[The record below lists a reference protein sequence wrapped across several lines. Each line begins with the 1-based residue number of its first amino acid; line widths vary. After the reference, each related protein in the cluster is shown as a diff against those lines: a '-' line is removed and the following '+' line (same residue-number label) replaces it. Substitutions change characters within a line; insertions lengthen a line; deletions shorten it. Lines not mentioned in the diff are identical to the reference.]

1 MAEIIDDNEV
11 SELEVVEQ
19 QDAQAAEVAKVP
31 TEDDVPDEFKALSK
45 SDLAGMLKHAR
56 KELGRQNAEVGEVR
70 KLLGQQNA
78 EVEEVRKLADELLK
92 SQLSKPETKPV
103 AEVDFFENPQEA
115 IRQAVET
122 NPRVLAAEQYALNAQ
137 KAQALQALAQKHPDY
152 SQVANQDADFAAWVK
167 ASKIRTQLFQAA
179 ENYNLDAAD
188 ELLSTYKQL
197 KSINKPQV
205 KEPPSAEEKAA
216 RTSSMQAAAVD
227 TGGSG
232 ESGKKVYRRTDLIR
246 LKMRDPAKFSDMQD
260 EIDKAYREGRVK

>member
-1 MAEIIDDNEV
+1 MAEIQDLESEA
-11 SELEVVEQ
+11 SELEVIES
-19 QDAQAAEVAKVP
+19 QDAAKAVT
-31 TEDDVPDEFKALSK
+31 TEEDNIPEEFRTLSK
-45 SDLAGMLKHAR
+45 ADLAGMLKHTR
-56 KELGRQNAEVGEVR
+56 KELGRQNAEVGEI
-70 KLLGQQNA
+70 
-78 EVEEVRKLADELLK
+78 RKLADELIK

-137 KAQALQALAQKHPDY
+137 KAQTVQALAQKHPDY
-152 SQVANQDADFAAWVK
+152 TQVVQDADFANWIK
-167 ASKIRTQLFQAA
+167 ASKVRVQLFQAA
-179 ENYNLDAAD
+179 ENFNLDAAD

-227 TGGSG
+227 PGGSG

-246 LKMRDPAKFSDMQD
+246 LKMRDPAKFKDMQD
-260 EIDKAYREGRVK
+260 EIDLAYQQGRVK

>member
-1 MAEIIDDNEV
+1 MAEIQDLENEA
-11 SELEVVEQ
+11 SELEVVES
-19 QDAQAAEVAKVP
+19 QDAAKTV
-31 TEDDVPDEFKALSK
+31 TKEEDNIPDEFKELSK
-45 SDLAGMLKHAR
+45 ADLAGMLKHTR
-56 KELGRQNAEVGEVR
+56 KELGRQNAEVGEI
-70 KLLGQQNA
+70 
-78 EVEEVRKLADELLK
+78 RKLADELIK

-137 KAQALQALAQKHPDY
+137 KAQTVQALAQKHPDY
-152 SQVANQDADFAAWVK
+152 TQVVQDADFANWIK
-167 ASKIRTQLFQAA
+167 ASKVRVQLFQAA
-179 ENYNLDAAD
+179 ENFNLDAAD

-246 LKMRDPAKFSDMQD
+246 LKMRDPAKFKDMQD
-260 EIDKAYREGRVK
+260 EIDLAYQQGRVK

>member
-1 MAEIIDDNEV
+1 MAEIQDLENEA
-11 SELEVVEQ
+11 SELEVIES
-19 QDAQAAEVAKVP
+19 QDAAKAVT
-31 TEDDVPDEFKALSK
+31 TEEDNIPEEFRTLSK
-45 SDLAGMLKHAR
+45 ADLAGMLKHTR
-56 KELGRQNAEVGEVR
+56 KELGRQNAEVGEI
-70 KLLGQQNA
+70 
-78 EVEEVRKLADELLK
+78 RKLADELIK

-137 KAQALQALAQKHPDY
+137 KAQTVQALAQKHPDY
-152 SQVANQDADFAAWVK
+152 TQVVQDADFANWIK
-167 ASKIRTQLFQAA
+167 ASKVRVQLFQAA
-179 ENYNLDAAD
+179 ENFNLDAAD

-246 LKMRDPAKFSDMQD
+246 LKMRDPAKFKDMQD

>member
-1 MAEIIDDNEV
+1 
-11 SELEVVEQ
+11 
-19 QDAQAAEVAKVP
+19 
-31 TEDDVPDEFKALSK
+31 
-45 SDLAGMLKHAR
+45 MLKHTR
-56 KELGRQNAEVGEVR
+56 KELGRQNAEVGEI
-70 KLLGQQNA
+70 
-78 EVEEVRKLADELLK
+78 RKLADELIK
-92 SQLSKPETKPV
+92 SQLNSKPETKPV

-137 KAQALQALAQKHPDY
+137 KAQTVQALAQKHPDY
-152 SQVANQDADFAAWVK
+152 TQVVQDADFANWIK
-167 ASKIRTQLFQAA
+167 ASKVRVQLFQAA
-179 ENYNLDAAD
+179 ENFNLDAAD

-246 LKMRDPAKFSDMQD
+246 LKMRDPAKFKDMQD
-260 EIDKAYREGRVK
+260 EIDLAYQQGRVK

>member
-1 MAEIIDDNEV
+1 MAEIQDLENEA
-11 SELEVVEQ
+11 SELEVIES
-19 QDAQAAEVAKVP
+19 QDAAKAVT
-31 TEDDVPDEFKALSK
+31 TEEDNIPEEFRTLSK
-45 SDLAGMLKHAR
+45 ADLAGMLKHTR
-56 KELGRQNAEVGEVR
+56 KELGRQNAEVGEI
-70 KLLGQQNA
+70 
-78 EVEEVRKLADELLK
+78 RKLADELIK

-137 KAQALQALAQKHPDY
+137 KAQTVQALAQKHPDY
-152 SQVANQDADFAAWVK
+152 TQVVQDADFANWIK
-167 ASKIRTQLFQAA
+167 ASKVRVQLFQAA
-179 ENYNLDAAD
+179 ENFNLDAAD

-246 LKMRDPAKFSDMQD
+246 LKMRDPAKFKDMQD
-260 EIDKAYREGRVK
+260 EIDLAYQQGRVK

>member
-1 MAEIIDDNEV
+1 MAIEIQEEGNEA
-11 SELEVVEQ
+11 SELEVIES
-19 QDAQAAEVAKVP
+19 QDAAKSE
-31 TEDDVPDEFKALSK
+31 TKEEDNTPDEFKELSK
-45 SDLAGMLKHAR
+45 ADLAGMLKHTR
-56 KELGRQNAEVGEVR
+56 KELGRQNAEVGEI
-70 KLLGQQNA
+70 
-78 EVEEVRKLADELLK
+78 RKLADELIK

-152 SQVANQDADFAAWVK
+152 SQVVNQDAEFAAWIK
-167 ASKIRTQLFQAA
+167 ASKVRTQLFQAA

>member
-1 MAEIIDDNEV
+1 MAEIQDLGNEA
-11 SELEVVEQ
+11 SELEVIES
-19 QDAQAAEVAKVP
+19 QDAAKAVT
-31 TEDDVPDEFKALSK
+31 TEEDNIPEEFRTLSK
-45 SDLAGMLKHAR
+45 ADLAGMLKHTR
-56 KELGRQNAEVGEVR
+56 KELGRQNAEVGEI
-70 KLLGQQNA
+70 
-78 EVEEVRKLADELLK
+78 RKLADELIK

-137 KAQALQALAQKHPDY
+137 KAQTVQALAQKHPDY
-152 SQVANQDADFAAWVK
+152 TQVVQDADFANWIK
-167 ASKIRTQLFQAA
+167 ASKVRVQLFQAA
-179 ENYNLDAAD
+179 ENFNLDAAD

-246 LKMRDPAKFSDMQD
+246 LKMRDPAKFKDMQD
-260 EIDKAYREGRVK
+260 EIDLAYQQGRVK

>member
-1 MAEIIDDNEV
+1 MAEIQDLENEA
-11 SELEVVEQ
+11 SELEVVES
-19 QDAQAAEVAKVP
+19 QDAAKAVT
-31 TEDDVPDEFKALSK
+31 TEEDNIPEEFRTLSK
-45 SDLAGMLKHAR
+45 ADLAGMLKHTR
-56 KELGRQNAEVGEVR
+56 KELGRQNAEVGEI
-70 KLLGQQNA
+70 
-78 EVEEVRKLADELLK
+78 RKLADELIK

-137 KAQALQALAQKHPDY
+137 KAQTVQALAQKHPDY
-152 SQVANQDADFAAWVK
+152 TQVVQDADFANWIK
-167 ASKIRTQLFQAA
+167 ASKVRVQLFQAA
-179 ENYNLDAAD
+179 ENFNLDAAD

-197 KSINKPQV
+197 KSINNPQV

-246 LKMRDPAKFSDMQD
+246 LKMRDPAKFKDMQD
-260 EIDKAYREGRVK
+260 EIDLAYQQGRVK

>member
-1 MAEIIDDNEV
+1 MAEIQDLENEA
-11 SELEVVEQ
+11 SELEVIES
-19 QDAQAAEVAKVP
+19 QDAAKAVT
-31 TEDDVPDEFKALSK
+31 TEEDNIPEEFRTLSK
-45 SDLAGMLKHAR
+45 ADLAGMLKHTR
-56 KELGRQNAEVGEVR
+56 KELGRQNAEVGEI
-70 KLLGQQNA
+70 
-78 EVEEVRKLADELLK
+78 RKLADELIK
-92 SQLSKPETKPV
+92 SQLNSKPETKPV

-137 KAQALQALAQKHPDY
+137 KAQTVQALAQKHPDY
-152 SQVANQDADFAAWVK
+152 TQVVQDADFANWIK
-167 ASKIRTQLFQAA
+167 ASKVRVQLFQAA
-179 ENYNLDAAD
+179 ENFNLDAAD

>member
-11 SELEVVEQ
+11 SELEAVEQ

-70 KLLGQQNA
+70 KL
-78 EVEEVRKLADELLK
+78 ADELLK
-92 SQLSKPETKPV
+92 SQLKPRIEPEPV
-103 AEVDFFENPQEA
+103 KEVDFFENPQEA

-152 SQVANQDADFAAWVK
+152 SQVVNQDAEFAAWVK

-179 ENYNLDAAD
+179 ENFNLDAAD

-216 RTSSMQAAAVD
+216 RTSSMQAASVD

-232 ESGKKVYRRTDLIR
+232 ESGKKVYRRADLIR

>member
-1 MAEIIDDNEV
+1 MAEIQDLENEA
-11 SELEVVEQ
+11 SELEVVES
-19 QDAQAAEVAKVP
+19 QDAAKAVT
-31 TEDDVPDEFKALSK
+31 TEEDNIPEEFRTLSK
-45 SDLAGMLKHAR
+45 ADLAGMLKHTR
-56 KELGRQNAEVGEVR
+56 KELGRQNAEVGEI
-70 KLLGQQNA
+70 
-78 EVEEVRKLADELLK
+78 RKLADELIK

-137 KAQALQALAQKHPDY
+137 KAQTVQALAQKHPDY
-152 SQVANQDADFAAWVK
+152 TQVVQDADFANWIK
-167 ASKIRTQLFQAA
+167 ASKVRVQLFQAA
-179 ENYNLDAAD
+179 ENFNLDAAD

-246 LKMRDPAKFSDMQD
+246 LKMRDPAKFKDMQD
-260 EIDKAYREGRVK
+260 EIDLAYQQGRVK

>member
-1 MAEIIDDNEV
+1 
-11 SELEVVEQ
+11 
-19 QDAQAAEVAKVP
+19 
-31 TEDDVPDEFKALSK
+31 
-45 SDLAGMLKHAR
+45 MLKHTR
-56 KELGRQNAEVGEVR
+56 KELGRQNAEVGEI
-70 KLLGQQNA
+70 
-78 EVEEVRKLADELLK
+78 RKLADELIK

-137 KAQALQALAQKHPDY
+137 KAQTVQALAQKHPDY
-152 SQVANQDADFAAWVK
+152 TQVVQDADFANWIK
-167 ASKIRTQLFQAA
+167 ASKVRVQLFQAA
-179 ENYNLDAAD
+179 ENFNLDAAD

-197 KSINKPQV
+197 KSISKPQV

-246 LKMRDPAKFSDMQD
+246 LKMRDPAKFKDMQD
-260 EIDKAYREGRVK
+260 EIDLAYQQGRVK

>member
-1 MAEIIDDNEV
+1 MAEIQDLENEA
-11 SELEVVEQ
+11 SELEVIES
-19 QDAQAAEVAKVP
+19 QDAAKAVT
-31 TEDDVPDEFKALSK
+31 TEEDNIPEEFRTLSK
-45 SDLAGMLKHAR
+45 ADLAGMLKHTR
-56 KELGRQNAEVGEVR
+56 KELGRQNAEVGEI
-70 KLLGQQNA
+70 
-78 EVEEVRKLADELLK
+78 RKLADELIK

-137 KAQALQALAQKHPDY
+137 KAQTVQALAQKHPDY
-152 SQVANQDADFAAWVK
+152 TQVVQDADFANWIK
-167 ASKIRTQLFQAA
+167 ASKVRVQLFQAA
-179 ENYNLDAAD
+179 ENFNLDAAD

>member
-1 MAEIIDDNEV
+1 MAEIQDLENEA
-11 SELEVVEQ
+11 SELEVVES
-19 QDAQAAEVAKVP
+19 QDAAKAVT
-31 TEDDVPDEFKALSK
+31 TEEDNIPEEFRTLSK
-45 SDLAGMLKHAR
+45 ADLAGMLKHTR
-56 KELGRQNAEVGEVR
+56 KELGRQNAEVGEI
-70 KLLGQQNA
+70 
-78 EVEEVRKLADELLK
+78 RKLADELIK
-92 SQLSKPETKPV
+92 SQLNSKPETKPV

-137 KAQALQALAQKHPDY
+137 KAQTVQALAQKHPDY
-152 SQVANQDADFAAWVK
+152 TQVVQDADFANWIK
-167 ASKIRTQLFQAA
+167 ASKVRVQLFQAA
-179 ENYNLDAAD
+179 ENFNLDAAD

-197 KSINKPQV
+197 KSINKPKV

>member
-1 MAEIIDDNEV
+1 MAEIQDLENEA
-11 SELEVVEQ
+11 SELEVIES
-19 QDAQAAEVAKVP
+19 QDAAKAVT
-31 TEDDVPDEFKALSK
+31 TEEDNIPEEFRTLSK
-45 SDLAGMLKHAR
+45 ADLAGMLKHTR
-56 KELGRQNAEVGEVR
+56 KELGRQNAEVGEI
-70 KLLGQQNA
+70 
-78 EVEEVRKLADELLK
+78 RKLADELIK

-122 NPRVLAAEQYALNAQ
+122 NPRVLAAEQFALNAQ
-137 KAQALQALAQKHPDY
+137 KAQTVQALAQKHPDY
-152 SQVANQDADFAAWVK
+152 TQVVQDADFANWIK
-167 ASKIRTQLFQAA
+167 ASKVRVQLFQAA
-179 ENYNLDAAD
+179 ENFNLDAAD
-188 ELLSTYKQL
+188 ELLSTFKQL

-246 LKMRDPAKFSDMQD
+246 LKMRDPAKFKDMQD
-260 EIDKAYREGRVK
+260 EIDLAYQQGRVK

>member
-1 MAEIIDDNEV
+1 MAEIQDLESEA
-11 SELEVVEQ
+11 SELEVVES
-19 QDAQAAEVAKVP
+19 QDAAKAVT
-31 TEDDVPDEFKALSK
+31 TEEDNIPEEFRTLSK
-45 SDLAGMLKHAR
+45 ADLAGMLKHTR
-56 KELGRQNAEVGEVR
+56 KELGRQNAEVGEI
-70 KLLGQQNA
+70 
-78 EVEEVRKLADELLK
+78 RKLADELIK
-92 SQLSKPETKPV
+92 SQLNSKPETKPV

-152 SQVANQDADFAAWVK
+152 SQVVNQDAEFAAWIK
-167 ASKIRTQLFQAA
+167 ASKVRTQLFQAA

>member
-1 MAEIIDDNEV
+1 MAEIQDLENEA
-11 SELEVVEQ
+11 SELEVVES
-19 QDAQAAEVAKVP
+19 QDAAKAVT
-31 TEDDVPDEFKALSK
+31 TEEDNIPEEFRTLSK
-45 SDLAGMLKHAR
+45 ADLAGMLKHTR
-56 KELGRQNAEVGEVR
+56 KELGRQNAEVGEI
-70 KLLGQQNA
+70 
-78 EVEEVRKLADELLK
+78 RKLADELIK

-137 KAQALQALAQKHPDY
+137 KAQTVQALAQKHPDY
-152 SQVANQDADFAAWVK
+152 TQVVQDADFANWIK
-167 ASKIRTQLFQAA
+167 ASKVRVQLFQAA
-179 ENYNLDAAD
+179 ENFNLDAAD